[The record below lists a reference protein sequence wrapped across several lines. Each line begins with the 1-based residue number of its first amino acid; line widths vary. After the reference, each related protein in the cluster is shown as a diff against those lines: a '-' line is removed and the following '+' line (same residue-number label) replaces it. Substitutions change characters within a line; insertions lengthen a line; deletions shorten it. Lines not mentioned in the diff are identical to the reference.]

1 MISAIK
7 RKLQSIKVYLYSLY
21 WQAARLSW
29 RVLPL
34 RILPDIRNHH
44 YSIGITTY
52 LDRYET
58 LFKPFLL
65 QLLKIF
71 PETEI
76 VVTVNGHY
84 HTSAQ
89 MLYLENISSFL
100 KQFPNVKVIT
110 FVEAQGLS
118 KLWNLLILNSSNERL
133 FILNDDLE
141 ISPLFRRDLEK
152 SGILSK
158 RIAVINQ
165 SWSHFMISREIVNLV
180 GWFDERFPAIGNE
193 DEDYESRLVLKQVE
207 LVFFHLRS
215 IKAILTIPVTY
226 SYGEQVDII
235 NTKYLKSNKVF
246 FDTKWETVTQ
256 ATEGY
261 HYVRILNAWVKLKEG
276 MDTPRFYS

>member
-1 MISAIK
+1 MRRAII
-7 RKLQSIKVYLYSLY
+7 RKLNASKIYLFQLY
-21 WQAARLSW
+21 WQAARLGW
-29 RVLPL
+29 RFMPL
-34 RILPDIRNHH
+34 KIAPKIRNHH

-84 HTSAQ
+84 DRASQ
-89 MLYLENISSFL
+89 LLYLENIRCFL

-110 FVEAQGLS
+110 FVEAKGLS

-158 RIAVINQ
+158 GIAVINQ
-165 SWSHFMISREIVNLV
+165 SWSHFMISRKIVSLV

-193 DEDYESRLVLKQVE
+193 DEDYESRLVLKHIE
-207 LVFFHLRS
+207 LCFFHFRS

-246 FDTKWETVTQ
+246 FDTKWDTV
-256 ATEGY
+256 AEPTEGY
-261 HYVRILNAWVKLKEG
+261 QYVRILNAWVKLKEG

>member
-1 MISAIK
+1 MIRAIK
-7 RKLQSIKVYLYSLY
+7 RKLQTVKTYLYPLY
-21 WQAARLSW
+21 WQLARFGW
-29 RVLPL
+29 RLLPL
-34 RILPDIRNHH
+34 KKASEIRNHQ
-44 YSIGITTY
+44 YTIGITTY

-84 HTSAQ
+84 NRDSQ
-89 MLYLENISSFL
+89 LLYLEHIRSFL

-118 KLWNLLILNSSNERL
+118 KLWNLIIVNSSNERFL
-133 FILNDDLE
+133 ILNDDLE
-141 ISPLFRRDLEK
+141 ISPLFRKDLEQ
-152 SGILSK
+152 SGILSE
-158 RIAVINQ
+158 RIALLNQ

-193 DEDYESRLVLKQVE
+193 DEDYESRLVLKQVD
-207 LVFFHLRS
+207 LSFFHFRS

-235 NTKYLKSNKVF
+235 NTKYLKANKVF
-246 FDTKWETVTQ
+246 FDTKWDTVAQ
-256 ATEGY
+256 PTEGY